1 VVVEHPRKDFMQA
14 VDLWG
19 HSPKRENVPAPI
31 EITWLFLVVSAPD
44 SRPEFSIQ
52 NLSTNQRL
60 FPALPEAGG
69 AGGISL
75 QLTELNG
82 LGVAAA
88 VAGVGV
94 PSASGFDFFVKPET

>member
-1 VVVEHPRKDFMQA
+1 MMQGGA
-14 VDLWG
+14 VFG
-19 HSPKRENVPAPI
+19 S
-31 EITWLFLVVSAPD
+31 S
-44 SRPEFSIQ
+44 
-52 NLSTNQRL
+52 NQRF

-82 LGVAAA
+82 LGVAVA

-94 PSASGFDFFVKPET
+94 PSANGVDFFVKPET

>member
-1 VVVEHPRKDFMQA
+1 MDSV
-14 VDLWG
+14 
-19 HSPKRENVPAPI
+19 SPDYCP
-31 EITWLFLVVSAPD
+31 
-44 SRPEFSIQ
+44 
-52 NLSTNQRL
+52 NLSLQAPNANQRL
-60 FPALPEAGG
+60 FPALPETGG

-94 PSASGFDFFVKPET
+94 PSASGFDFFVKPVT